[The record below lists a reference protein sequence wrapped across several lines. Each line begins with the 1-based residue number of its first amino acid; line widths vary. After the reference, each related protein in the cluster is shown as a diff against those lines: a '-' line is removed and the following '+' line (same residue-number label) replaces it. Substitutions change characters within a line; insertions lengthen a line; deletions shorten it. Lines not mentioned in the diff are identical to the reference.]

1 MGSEENNDATMDIVR
16 YVAQGANLLWKNP
29 DDEMKTVLHQ
39 AVIYEKIGYIE
50 LLIQNNISIFSTDCH
65 LRTPM
70 HYAALNKCTSSAVI
84 LYKHG
89 FSGAKQIQC
98 KDDQNKTAVEI
109 AFVGQADDIV
119 TLLTTGENSSIGIGF
134 TIEDLYDADGS

>member
-1 MGSEENNDATMDIVR
+1 LYWKISEENNDATMDIVR
-16 YVAQGANLLWKNP
+16 YVAQGANLLWQNP

-70 HYAALNKCTSSAVI
+70 VSVFSFFSFFLCT
-84 LYKHG
+84 
-89 FSGAKQIQC
+89 
-98 KDDQNKTAVEI
+98 N
-109 AFVGQADDIV
+109 
-119 TLLTTGENSSIGIGF
+119 
-134 TIEDLYDADGS
+134 